1 MANKTAKEKNKPV
14 RRTLRE
20 NEYYNPKTNAHVP

>member
-20 NEYYNPKTNAHVP
+20 NEYYNPKTKRYE